1 MIAETHVG
9 TVKWFSDE
17 SRYGFTGPD
26 EGGGNLFVRRSDV
39 AAGKA
44 NESLE
49 KGEEVDYQATQ
60 GGKGLQVTNVSG
72 KRRYS
77 WRDDCLE
84 RDEGKEA
91 RQEYYAGLL

>member
-1 MIAETHVG
+1 MVT
-9 TVKWFSDE
+9 WFSGE
-17 SRYGFTGPD
+17 SGYGFTRPD
-26 EGGGNLFVRRSDV
+26 EGGENLFVRRSDV

-49 KGEEVDYQATQ
+49 KGDEVDNQATQ
-60 GGKGLQVTNVSG
+60 GGKGLPATNVSG
-72 KRRYS
+72 GRRYS

-91 RQEYYAGLL
+91 RQEYYAGL